1 MSTAVAPHPGFAR
14 GTPTWRATGVLTALV
29 LAAHALVLRTA
40 PSQFGPVLDPSSQ
53 RTRVFVTRS
62 IAPPP
67 PAEVT
72 APAPAAVARAVPLAK
87 PAGKSVPKKIHK
99 EKVASA
105 QVEPAQPA
113 IDSIAMENPEPVTAR
128 VPDTPASASS
138 APAATSDMIDF
149 PVPAT
154 AAPAVAPASAATVAS
169 AAAAAAPP
177 IGPSLHPPAAMALP
191 PSSRLE
197 YKMTGRAKGLTYYA
211 NAELVWNNAGSS
223 YDASLTVSAMLL
235 GSRSMASSGQLGAEG
250 LAPTRFSDKSRT
262 EVAAHFEPEKG
273 QILFS
278 ANTPSVPWVR
288 GAQDRMSVFLQLGG
302 LLAGNPAEFPPGT
315 AISIYTVG
323 PRDADTW
330 TFVVEAEEK
339 LDLPYGEVSTLKLA
353 RQPRREFDQ
362 KIELWYAPA
371 LGYLPVRTRITQ
383 HNGDFVDQRLSAVTP
398 S

>member
-1 MSTAVAPHPGFAR
+1 MSTAVAPRSGFAR
-14 GTPTWRATGVLTALV
+14 GVPGWRAMGALTALV

-40 PSQFGPVLDPSSQ
+40 PSQFGPVLEPSSQ

-72 APAPAAVARAVPLAK
+72 APAAVARVVVIAK
-87 PAGKSVPKKIHK
+87 PASKPVPRKILK
-99 EKVASA
+99 EKVAPA
-105 QVEPAQPA
+105 QVEPAQSA
-113 IDSIAMENPEPVTAR
+113 IDSIAIENPEPVTA
-128 VPDTPASASS
+128 S
-138 APAATSDMIDF
+138 APD
-149 PVPAT
+149 
-154 AAPAVAPASAATVAS
+154 APASAPAVMAEMVDPPVAAAATPAMAAAS
-169 AAAAAAPP
+169 AATAASAAGVAAAATP

-191 PSSRLE
+191 PSARLE

-211 NAELVWNNAGSS
+211 NAELVWNNAGGS

-235 GSRSMASSGQLGAEG
+235 GSRSMASSGQIGADG
-250 LAPTRFSDKSRT
+250 LAPIRFSDKSRT

-273 QILFS
+273 RILFS
-278 ANTPSVPWVR
+278 ANTPSVPWVS

-302 LLAGNPAEFPPGT
+302 MLAGNPAKFPPGT
-315 AISIYTVG
+315 TISIYTVG

-330 TFVVEAEEK
+330 TFAVEAGEK
-339 LDLPYGEVSTLKLA
+339 LNLPYGEVSTLKLA

-383 HNGDFVDQRLSAVTP
+383 QNGDFIDQRLSAVTP

>member
-1 MSTAVAPHPGFAR
+1 MSTAVAPHSGLAPGVP
-14 GTPTWRATGVLTALV
+14 GWRAMGLLTALV

-40 PSQFGPVLDPSSQ
+40 PSQFGPVPGPSSQ

-62 IAPPP
+62 IAAPA

-72 APAPAAVARAVPLAK
+72 APAAVARAVPIAK
-87 PAGKSVPKKIHK
+87 PASKPVFKKILK
-99 EKVASA
+99 EKVVPA
-105 QVEPAQPA
+105 QAEPAQSA
-113 IDSIAMENPEPVTAR
+113 IDSIAIENSEPVTA
-128 VPDTPASASS
+128 S
-138 APAATSDMIDF
+138 APD
-149 PVPAT
+149 
-154 AAPAVAPASAATVAS
+154 APASAPAVMAEMVEPPVAAAAAPAMAAAS
-169 AAAAAAPP
+169 AATAASAAAAAPP

-191 PSSRLE
+191 PSARLE

-211 NAELVWNNAGSS
+211 NAELVWNNAGGS

-235 GSRSMASSGQLGAEG
+235 GSRSMASSGQIGADG
-250 LAPTRFSDKSRT
+250 LAPIRFSDKSRT
-262 EVAAHFEPEKG
+262 EVAAHFEPEQG
-273 QILFS
+273 RILFS
-278 ANTPSVPWVR
+278 ANTPSVPWVS

-302 LLAGNPAEFPPGT
+302 MLAGNPAKFPPGT
-315 AISIYTVG
+315 TISIYTVG

-339 LDLPYGEVSTLKLA
+339 LNLPYGEVSTLKLA

-383 HNGDFVDQRLSAVTP
+383 QNGDFIDQRLSAVTP